1 MGSSVGTRCAWLAL
15 VRAAHRPPRHTG
27 VARGVDP
34 IPHLAPAALIRV
46 LVVALSVWA
55 LAVHPAAAAD
65 PPPELAK
72 YIADVASADGAVQEA
87 AAVALGKSGDRQVL
101 PLLEALREGSVYTR
115 GVPGGAR
122 ETVIVGDK
130 VTEGDKTLVPLF
142 SAYGRGP
149 LTAPGG
155 KPLLVDVSTLQEVS
169 AGRSLRLALRPLID
183 AFSGHSQLSDPDFK
197 VRKAAATKMGNA
209 GDPAALPALTDAL
222 AKERDPWARQALDEA
237 IALINLKTGNERVRA
252 DAATRLGE
260 LRSVNAIDRVRDLA
274 ADQSAPDA
282 VRRAAAISV
291 KRIERW
297 ALVTSAIETL
307 FQGLS
312 LSSILLLMAL
322 GLAIVFGLMGV
333 INMAHGEL
341 MALGAYATFVVQ
353 GWFAARLPGAFDYYF
368 LVALPFSFLVA
379 AAAGFLLERG
389 VIRYLYGRPLETLL
403 LTWGVS
409 LMIQQ
414 GLRLW
419 FGAANVDVTSP
430 KWLSGGI
437 PVMVGLQLPYNRLFI
452 IGLAA
457 VSVSAMYWLLFRTDA
472 GLRIRAVTQNRGMA
486 ACLGV
491 RARWVDAGTF
501 ALGAGLAGLA
511 GCALTQIGNVGPE
524 LGQNYIV
531 DSFMVVVTGG
541 VGKLLGSIL
550 AALGIGGLNKIIEP
564 SLGAVYG
571 KVLILVFVILF
582 IQRRPQGLFAVKG
595 RYADA

>member
-1 MGSSVGTRCAWLAL
+1 VTLSLVFLAL
-15 VRAAHRPPRHTG
+15 
-27 VARGVDP
+27 
-34 IPHLAPAALIRV
+34 
-46 LVVALSVWA
+46 LSGWA
-55 LAVHPAAAAD
+55 TTPAAAAA
-65 PPPELAK
+65 PPVALEKHL
-72 YIADVASADGAVQEA
+72 ADVASGDASVQEA
-87 AAVALGKSGDRQVL
+87 AAVGLAKTGDRKIL
-101 PLLEALREGSVYTR
+101 PLLEALREGSVYVRTLADGR
-115 GVPGGAR
+115 K

-130 VTEGDKTLVPLF
+130 VSEGEKTLVPLYT
-142 SAYGRGP
+142 AYGREPVMGP
-149 LTAPGG
+149 EG
-155 KPLLVDVSTLQEVS
+155 KPLLVEVSTLQEVS

-183 AFSGHSQLSDPDFK
+183 AFSGQSDLRDPDPA

-209 GDPAALPALTDAL
+209 GDAGAAGILTEALAREHDRWARYAMEEAVALIRLRAGTDGERVAAAERLGQLKSVNALERLIDLQVDGQAPAAL
-222 AKERDPWARQALDEA
+222 Q
-237 IALINLKTGNERVRA
+237 
-252 DAATRLGE
+252 
-260 LRSVNAIDRVRDLA
+260 LA
-274 ADQSAPDA
+274 AKSA
-282 VRRAAAISV
+282 V

-297 ALVTSAIETL
+297 GLLTQAIEIG

-322 GLAIVFGLMGV
+322 GLAIIFGLMGV

-353 GWFAARLPGAFDYYF
+353 GWFQSRLPGSFDYYF
-368 LVALPFSFLVA
+368 LVALPFSFVVA
-379 AAAGFLLERG
+379 AVTGFLLERG
-389 VIRYLYGRPLETLL
+389 VIRLLYGRPLETLL

-419 FGAANVDVTSP
+419 FGAANVDVTAP
-430 KWLSGGI
+430 RWLSGGV
-437 PVMVGLQLPYNRLFI
+437 PVMIGVQLPYNRLFI
-452 IGLAA
+452 IGLATLCVA
-457 VSVSAMYWLLFRTDA
+457 GMYVLLFRTDA

-491 RARWVDAGTF
+491 RARRVDAGTF

-550 AALGIGGLNKIIEP
+550 AALGIGGLNKMIEP
-564 SLGAVYG
+564 SFGAVYG

-582 IQRRPQGLFAVKG
+582 IQRRPSGLFAMKG
-595 RYADA
+595 RYAES